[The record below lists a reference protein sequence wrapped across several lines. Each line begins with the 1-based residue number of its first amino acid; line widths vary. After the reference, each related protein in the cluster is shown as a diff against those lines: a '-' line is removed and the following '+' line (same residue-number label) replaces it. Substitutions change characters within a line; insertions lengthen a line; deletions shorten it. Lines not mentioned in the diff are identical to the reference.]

1 MNCNNSSTRRLALLS
16 AGVSLFGAVAA
27 FGAGPGGSITI
38 SSSPA
43 LQLGASG
50 LTQGL
55 VGTVWHTGSGT
66 YAMPPGANGRGTYGN
81 LPDVSDVETFI
92 NSGSYNSP
100 TTGGIYT
107 LPAPAETFLN
117 TADTFNYNGGGVPAS
132 GFLGKDSAGAAL
144 YDGNPWNNSIV
155 DQMGYIKI
163 ASAGTYTFTLTQADD
178 ASAVYIGGTGIT
190 PTGNAGTGT
199 QVVALGYDSNYP
211 TGDPVGSNHPPVY
224 PASDGTAAV
233 TFSSAGYYPIEIMNY
248 QQGGGANLSFSV
260 TAPTGGTT
268 PTFWTTS
275 SLASGV
281 TPAPTATASPV
292 APPSPTDEWNFAKS
306 AISGSTVSDI
316 GTAGSAS
323 TAGTIVGTGNTIS
336 GGALVATN
344 SNSGNG
350 MSVPDATFANYTG
363 SFTVSVTLNRST
375 SDPAQWSSF
384 LSFGTQSNGL
394 LMQPQR
400 QDGTNWSSAVIP
412 GAELI
417 ANNQQPTPAGKLTQ
431 EVLVYDA
438 TTHTV
443 SLYING
449 ALQMTANDTLP
460 TGSLAAIA
468 DPSGGVTNGLGGLDP
483 YNNSTMLGSYYDLS
497 TWNAALTPGQV
508 SGLYTSAVPAVPEPT
523 ALALLALGAMGMML
537 VSRRRKAR
545 C

>member
-1 MNCNNSSTRRLALLS
+1 MNCNILSTRRLALLS
-16 AGVSLFGAVAA
+16 AGVSLFGAAAA

-43 LQLGASG
+43 LQLGAGG

-66 YAMPPGANGRGTYGN
+66 YAMPPGAYGKGTYGN

-100 TTGGIYT
+100 TTGATYT
-107 LPAPAETFLN
+107 LPTPSETFLN
-117 TADTFNYNGGGVPAS
+117 TADTFNYNGGGVPTS

-144 YDGNPWNNSIV
+144 FDGNPWSNSIV

-211 TGDPVGSNHPPVY
+211 SGDPVGSNNPPVY
-224 PASDGTAAV
+224 PVSDGTANV

-260 TAPTGGTT
+260 TASTGGTT

-275 SLASGV
+275 SVASGV

-292 APPSPTDEWNFAKS
+292 APPPPTDEWNFAKS
-306 AISGSTVSDI
+306 VITSGTTVSDI
-316 GTAGSAS
+316 GSNPNAS
-323 TAGTIVGTGNTIS
+323 NTPGTLVGTGNTVS
-336 GGALVATN
+336 NGALVTTN
-344 SNSGNG
+344 TSSGNG
-350 MSVPDATFANYTG
+350 MSVPDATFANYTS
-363 SFTVSVTLNRST
+363 SFTISVLLNRST
-375 SDPAQWSSF
+375 SDPAEWSSL
-384 LSFGTQSNGL
+384 LSFGTQSNGV

-400 QDGTNWSSAVIP
+400 QDGSNWSSVGIP

-417 ANNQQPTPAGKLTQ
+417 ANNQQSMPTGKLIQ
-431 EVLVYDA
+431 EVIVYDA
-438 TTHTV
+438 NTNTA

-449 ALQMTANDTLP
+449 ALQMTADVTLP
-460 TGSLAAIA
+460 AGGLAAIA
-468 DPSGGVTNGLGGLDP
+468 DPSGGVVNGIGGLDP
-483 YNNSTMLGSYYDLS
+483 YSDKTMLGSYYDLS
-497 TWNAALTPGQV
+497 TWNTALTPGQV
-508 SGLYTSAVPAVPEPT
+508 SGLYTTAVPEPA
-523 ALALLALGAMGMML
+523 ALALLGLGATAMLL